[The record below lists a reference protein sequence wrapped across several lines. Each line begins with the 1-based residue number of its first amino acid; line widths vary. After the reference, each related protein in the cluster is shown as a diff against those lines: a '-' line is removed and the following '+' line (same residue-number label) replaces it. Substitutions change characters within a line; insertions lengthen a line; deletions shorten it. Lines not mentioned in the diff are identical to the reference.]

1 MPASRQAGARS
12 PFVLSPSSHKRPV
25 RKDRA
30 FVAFPNEAGQDA
42 GTFPIF
48 LDFFLHPC
56 YNNFLSASGGQE
68 TRPPFLFVYSCQE

>member
-30 FVAFPNEAGQDA
+30 FVVFPNEAGQAA
-42 GTFPIF
+42 GTFPLPV
-48 LDFFLHPC
+48 LDLC
-56 YNNFLSASGGQE
+56 
-68 TRPPFLFVYSCQE
+68 

>member
-25 RKDRA
+25 LSDRA
-30 FVAFPNEAGQDA
+30 FVVFANEAGQAA

-48 LDFFLHPC
+48 LDFFLHP
-56 YNNFLSASGGQE
+56 
-68 TRPPFLFVYSCQE
+68 

>member
-25 RKDRA
+25 LSDRA
-30 FVAFPNEAGQDA
+30 FVVFANEAGQAA

-68 TRPPFLFVYSCQE
+68 TRPPFLFVY

>member
-30 FVAFPNEAGQDA
+30 FVVFPNEAGQAA
-42 GTFPIF
+42 GTFPLPVLEIR
-48 LDFFLHPC
+48 
-56 YNNFLSASGGQE
+56 YNNFRKLKSKQKKTWFAA
-68 TRPPFLFVYSCQE
+68 LW

>member
-30 FVAFPNEAGQDA
+30 FVVFPNEAGLAA
-42 GTFPIF
+42 GTGRG
-48 LDFFLHPC
+48 DF
-56 YNNFLSASGGQE
+56 A
-68 TRPPFLFVYSCQE
+68 VCQE